1 MKIKRNAMISFIFVG
16 INFRGLAEN
25 EKFVSKFSEDGFDL

>member
-1 MKIKRNAMISFIFVG
+1 MDSLIFVG

-25 EKFVSKFSEDGFDL
+25 VIFVDFLFHRFVICQ